1 MSLFLPSS
9 LVDSLARCRILCSK
23 SGVGKLWPKLV
34 KPSPFTCV
42 SKWRFAETQPCSFF
56 MDIMAAF
63 VLHWQSWIVTKKTT
77 WPTKCEI
84 FTIFPLKGKV
94 CLPLFKIIIIQNVEI
109 LLHCFL
115 ADESSEG
122 AELLSYVVD
131 VSLIIRQLV
140 FLFGGSLGFLFIF
153 VYTSSTGFIFNLT
166 FLVLSG
172 RFSIKYSCLPL
183 HKMIFPLLFFNLSPL
198 FSPVSYSF
206 PMRRILNIWS
216 YAHLL
221 ILLLLIIFVFLLSML
236 KIFLYFSS
244 KIFL

>member
-1 MSLFLPSS
+1 MLSFCCFFYFISLSFTPFLFFSNKTSSVFVFFFSNLGAWLWNFVRFCLPKNVFILPSS

-34 KPSPFTCV
+34 KPSPSLV
-42 SKWRFAETQPCSFF
+42 LVNEGLQKHSHAHFF

-115 ADESSEG
+115 LMRALR
-122 AELLSYVVD
+122 ALSYCPMLLMSVW
-131 VSLIIRQLV
+131 LL
-140 FLFGGSLGFLFIF
+140 GSLF
-153 VYTSSTGFIFNLT
+153 
-166 FLVLSG
+166 
-172 RFSIKYSCLPL
+172 
-183 HKMIFPLLFFNLSPL
+183 FPLWRFFRLSLYLCIHLKYHQVLF
-198 FSPVSYSF
+198 
-206 PMRRILNIWS
+206 
-216 YAHLL
+216 L
-221 ILLLLIIFVFLLSML
+221 I
-236 KIFLYFSS
+236 
-244 KIFL
+244 